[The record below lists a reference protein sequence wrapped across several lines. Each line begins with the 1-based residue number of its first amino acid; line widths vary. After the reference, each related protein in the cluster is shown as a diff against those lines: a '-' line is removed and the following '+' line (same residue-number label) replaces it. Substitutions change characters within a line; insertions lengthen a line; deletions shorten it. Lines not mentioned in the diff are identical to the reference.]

1 MSIHRWVL
9 GMMVVLGGCRASIA
23 PVEVGPL
30 HSVETTPPAGLT
42 ACWVESGRFGSFTA
56 SSLVVRHPE
65 GTVAIDAGNSTN
77 LKEEIQVYEGRTY
90 RWLRALPA
98 RLRPRESLADRFGE
112 AGVDPGALRWVLPTH
127 AHLDHL
133 GGVLDLPPTPVLLSE
148 PEQALVAEARE
159 HVITEVMP
167 AHAHGVEGHEEALRF
182 DGGPYEIFDRHADL
196 FGDGS
201 VVVVPMPGHTPGSV
215 AVFVNLPDGTRLL
228 HVGDAV
234 NDRSQIERL
243 RGRASIMRRT
253 DMDEPQANDN
263 VARLHELQRRIPEL
277 RIIPAHERRAWAE
290 TFGRPGQGCAG

>member
-1 MSIHRWVL
+1 MGEPPTEQDDPPRFDVGSVPPIPDDPEAARRL
-9 GMMVVLGGCRASIA
+9 AARLAEPGAAGVVM
-23 PVEVGPL
+23 
-30 HSVETTPPAGLT
+30 HSTEAVRRFYRERDHQPAWTRQQRPTPG
-42 ACWVESGRFGSFTA
+42 
-56 SSLVVRHPE
+56 
-65 GTVAIDAGNSTN
+65 AIDT
-77 LKEEIQVYEGRTY
+77 
-90 RWLRALPA
+90 LRALTRLPEHGLDPA
-98 RLRPRESLADRFGE
+98 DYEL
-112 AGVDPGALRWVLPTH
+112 
-127 AHLDHL
+127 
-133 GGVLDLPPTPVLLSE
+133 
-148 PEQALVAEARE
+148 
-159 HVITEVMP
+159 
-167 AHAHGVEGHEEALRF
+167 EALRF